1 MSRPLR
7 NLCLAHL
14 LGNALL
20 LWLGYYWLGLGE
32 ESAGVLLWSLLVA
45 AVLALG
51 ACWLHGAAFAFWA
64 GPSDRPFRLAWRNL
78 APIAVAA
85 VAVAALYIFVSV
97 RAGQSAQPAFRTAS
111 WLTVTLRKPVK
122 PATVLAVFNVEWW
135 ILRWMVLPVILL
147 PRFAGIAA
155 RGWRSFERFVGLTGE
170 SACPTPP
177 PSDLQLG
184 GAGASAC
191 RLLWLFRDK
200 LLGRLL
206 AAPALL
212 LCAFRLPFLL
222 MGWVPR
228 MGGFW
233 LEMLSFAV
241 RFGLAYLLFVGAWL
255 LLVFLT
261 SSGKPAVTQPKTVVS
276 P

>member
-45 AVLALG
+45 AAVALG

-64 GPSDRPFRLAWRNL
+64 GPSDRPFRLALRNL
-78 APIAVAA
+78 APIVTAA
-85 VAVAALYIFVSV
+85 AGVAALYLLLAFW
-97 RAGQSAQPAFRTAS
+97 AGYSAKPAFGIAS
-111 WLTVTLRKPVK
+111 WLTMTLRRPVK
-122 PATVLAVFNVEWW
+122 PATVLAVFNAALW
-135 ILRWMVLPVILL
+135 IVRWMALPALLL
-147 PRFAGIAA
+147 PMVAGVAA
-155 RGWRSFERFVGLTGE
+155 RGWRGF
-170 SACPTPP
+170 C
-177 PSDLQLG
+177 

-191 RLLWLFRDK
+191 QPLPDGAPFGPGSIVALLAATVRERFVL
-200 LLGRLL
+200 RLL
-206 AAPALL
+206 AVPALL

-228 MGGFW
+228 VGGFW
-233 LEMLSFAV
+233 IEMLSFTL
-241 RFGLAYLLFVGAWL
+241 RFALAYLLFVAAWL